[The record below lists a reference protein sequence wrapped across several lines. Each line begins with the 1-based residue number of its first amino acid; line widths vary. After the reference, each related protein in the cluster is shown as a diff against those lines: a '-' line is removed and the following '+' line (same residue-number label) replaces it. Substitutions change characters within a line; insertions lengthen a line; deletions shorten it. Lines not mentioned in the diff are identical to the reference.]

1 MQKKTTLHTAPY
13 DAAEFLRDEADCV
26 AYLQAVMDEDG
37 VTEKNIAAA
46 LGDIARARGMAQL
59 ARETGL
65 AREALYRSLSP
76 EGNPSLSTLLKVTH
90 ALGVKLTAVPVQG

>member
-1 MQKKTTLHTAPY
+1 MSKAKIQTVPY
-13 DAAEFLRDEADCV
+13 DAAEFLRDEADCA
-26 AYLQAVMDEDG
+26 AYLQAVMDEEG

-59 ARETGL
+59 ARDTGL

-76 EGNPSLSTLLKVTH
+76 EGNPNLSTLLKVTR
-90 ALGVKLTAVPVQG
+90 ALGIRLTAVPTSA